1 MSIPTTDTAE
11 LEWLR
16 IYYVKGTAPKGSRH
30 RYEVA
35 DPPCAG
41 WQFAVVMPAGKRSTI
56 FCPYTLESYSVRS
69 DCAELATARRDLG
82 PLPRDFV
89 VRTIN
94 EKWAEM
100 QARGWM
106 KDYDTAALVLR
117 RLDAEVPAQ
126 VLKGGEEDTRRKGGK
141 QVAVTLEKP
150 VKRASK
156 RGKFLEWFLAG
167 GGSRPVR
174 EAMAEFGMTRSNA
187 LSYLFMLQ
195 KDHGIGYALTGDT
208 AVLTLPEGCTNP
220 FDDAGPVDHVQVEPA
235 AEPVQDADD
244 FEAEGEEVDDD
255 PDAFLR

>member
-1 MSIPTTDTAE
+1 MSAPTTETAE

-35 DPPCAG
+35 DPPCSG
-41 WQFAVVMPAGKRSTI
+41 WQFAVVIPAGKRSTI

-82 PLPRDFV
+82 PLPEAFV
-89 VRTIN
+89 VRTIK

-117 RLDAEVPAQ
+117 RLGAEVPAQ

-141 QVAVTLEKP
+141 EVAVTLEKP

-156 RGKFLEWFLAG
+156 RGRFLEWFLAG

-220 FDDAGPVDHVQVEPA
+220 FDDAATAPTVEAPTPA
-235 AEPVQDADD
+235 PEPEPEQ
-244 FEAEGEEVDDD
+244 EEEVDDD